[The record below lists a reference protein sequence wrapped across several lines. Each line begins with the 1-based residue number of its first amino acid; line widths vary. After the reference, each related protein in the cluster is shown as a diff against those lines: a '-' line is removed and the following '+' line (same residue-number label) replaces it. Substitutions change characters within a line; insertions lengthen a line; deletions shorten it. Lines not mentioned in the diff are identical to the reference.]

1 MAVSTAEVKQ
11 KLAQRQA
18 QQAQVQE
25 NGQQPQARPEDTV
38 RRLLE
43 QLKPEIQRALP
54 AHMSADR
61 LARIALTEIRR
72 NPKLLECDRT
82 SLLGAIMLAAQLGLE
97 PGPLGYCWLIPRYN
111 SKLKRYEVQFMIGYR
126 GYLRLLYNTP
136 DVRSVWGEVV
146 KEKDTFDLNYG
157 DTPRL
162 IHKPYMHGD
171 RGKPIGAYIVVEL
184 ANGSR
189 FWRFLSVA
197 EIERRRR
204 RSASP
209 DEGPWVTDWEA
220 MALKTVVRDAIRWLP
235 LAIEAQRAIAKDET
249 VQAEIQPDMTEAI
262 EVEYEVEP
270 VDEPAAEPS
279 PQAQP
284 QPAQEQM
291 AAAAAATSGQLFDS
305 TPGR

>member
-18 QQAQVQE
+18 QQAQAQE
-25 NGQQPQARPEDTV
+25 NGQKPQARPEDTV

-82 SLLGAIMLAAQLGLE
+82 SLLGAVMLAAQLGLE

-111 SKLKRYEVQFMIGYR
+111 SKLKRLEVQFMIGYR
-126 GYLRLLYNTP
+126 GYLRLLYNSP
-136 DVRSVWGEVV
+136 DVRSVFGQVV
-146 KEKDTFDLNYG
+146 KGRDTFDLQYG

-162 IHKPYMHGD
+162 IHKPYMQGD
-171 RGKPIGAYIVVEL
+171 RGNPIGAYIVVEL

-189 FWRFLSVA
+189 FWHFLPVS

-220 MALKTVVRDAIRWLP
+220 MALKTVVRDAVKWLP
-235 LAIEAQRAIAKDET
+235 LSIEVQRAIAQDEK
-249 VQAEIQPDMTEAI
+249 VKAEIQPDMTEAI
-262 EVEYEVEP
+262 DVEYEAEY
-270 VDEPAAEPS
+270 VDEATATEQKEPEQQAAV
-279 PQAQP
+279 QAQ
-284 QPAQEQM
+284 AQEQP
-291 AAAAAATSGQLFDS
+291 TLFDQA
-305 TPGR
+305 GR

>member
-1 MAVSTAEVKQ
+1 MAVSTEAVKQ

-18 QQAQVQE
+18 QSQAQE
-25 NGQQPQARPEDTV
+25 NGQKPVPRPEDTV

-82 SLLGAIMLAAQLGLE
+82 SLLGAVMLSAQLGLE

-111 SKLKRYEVQFMIGYR
+111 GKLKRYEVQFMIGYR
-126 GYLRLLYNTP
+126 GYLRLLYNSPT
-136 DVRSVWGEVV
+136 VQSIFGQIV
-146 KEKDTFDLNYG
+146 KEHDTFEVEYG
-157 DTPRL
+157 ESPL
-162 IHKPYMHGD
+162 LVHKPHMQGD
-171 RGKPIGAYIVVEL
+171 RGKPIGAYIVVNL

-189 FWRFLSVA
+189 FWHFLPVA

-220 MALKTVVRDAIRWLP
+220 MALKTVVRDAAKWLP
-235 LAIEAQRAIAKDET
+235 LSIEIERALAQDEVAK
-249 VQAEIQPDMTEAI
+249 AEIQPDMTEAI
-262 EVEYEVEP
+262 DVEYEVQP
-270 VDEPAAEPS
+270 VDEPVGQASA
-279 PQAQP
+279 PQQ
-284 QPAQEQM
+284 AQEQPAKD
-291 AAAAAATSGQLFDS
+291 AAAVQDPGLFAS
-305 TPGR
+305 RKE